1 MVTLGVTNPPMS
13 QTTSQ
18 SLRLQKTLPDF
29 LLTEKMLGITTVD
42 VAEIQ
47 KSGNRLFYQRNGR
60 QIPVRRIYNRVIVD
74 EVIRRNIQTSFR
86 FTDDLGVE
94 WAGHP
99 NWFFRMSKY
108 SLSFLQHECVPRTQ
122 FLGDAPDLEN
132 CILKPLFSFAGLG
145 INLHP
150 MKSDIAAI
158 VKDRRGDYI
167 LQERM
172 NFQPVIQ
179 TPFGMTKAE
188 IRIMYLWDDRCLPVL
203 TIIRMGRGQM
213 MGVDHNKEMEWV
225 GSSAGLFPV

>member
-86 FTDDLGVE
+86 FTDDLDVE

-108 SLSFLQHECVPRTQ
+108 SLPF
-122 FLGDAPDLEN
+122 
-132 CILKPLFSFAGLG
+132 
-145 INLHP
+145 LHP
-150 MKSDIAAI
+150 TEVGHSGRRFGSCICGTIDVYRCSQLSAWAAA
-158 VKDRRGDYI
+158 R
-167 LQERM
+167 
-172 NFQPVIQ
+172 
-179 TPFGMTKAE
+179 
-188 IRIMYLWDDRCLPVL
+188 
-203 TIIRMGRGQM
+203 
-213 MGVDHNKEMEWV
+213 
-225 GSSAGLFPV
+225 